1 MNEII
6 TTNTTGPNWKG
17 LFKAGGIAALG
28 MLAIMI
34 AQIAIYISAPPPT
47 SVVDFFALFKQSTLL
62 GLLSLDLLYLLNNT
76 LLILIYLALYAALKE
91 VGESTAL
98 IALVLGLMGIAA
110 YFSSNTAF
118 EIMSLSN
125 QYNQAVTADQRI
137 ILQSAAQAMLE
148 TYKGTSFDVYYV
160 LNAAALL
167 IFDYL
172 LIKSNIFTKT
182 TAVFGVLAGVL
193 MLIPSTAG
201 TIGLVFSLASLIPWA
216 VFCVLIAIRFFQL
229 GKIQG
234 SKPERENRY

>member
-1 MNEII
+1 MMNESM
-6 TTNTTGPNWKG
+6 TTSKTGSHWKG
-17 LFKAGGIAALG
+17 LYKAGGIAAFF

-34 AQIAIYISAPPPT
+34 AQIAIYVTAPPPT
-47 SVVDFFALFKQSTLL
+47 SVLDFFALFKQNSLL

-91 VGESTAL
+91 VSESAA
-98 IALVLGLMGIAA
+98 IVALVLGLVGIAA

-118 EIMSLSN
+118 EFLSLSH
-125 QYNQAVTADQRI
+125 QYNESVSTDQRVMF
-137 ILQSAAQAMLE
+137 QSAAQAMLE
-148 TYKGTSFDVYYV
+148 IYKGTSFDVYYV

-172 LIKSNIFTKT
+172 MIKSTIFNKT
-182 TAVFGVLAGVL
+182 TMVFGVLAGVL

-201 TIGLVFSLASLIPWA
+201 TLGLIFSLASLIPWA

-229 GKIQG
+229 G
-234 SKPERENRY
+234 SKNQYRN